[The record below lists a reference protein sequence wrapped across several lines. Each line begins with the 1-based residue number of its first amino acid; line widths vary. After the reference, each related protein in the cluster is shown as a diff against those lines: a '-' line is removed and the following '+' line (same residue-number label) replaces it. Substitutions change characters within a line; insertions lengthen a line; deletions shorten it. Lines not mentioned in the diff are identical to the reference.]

1 MVQNGA
7 RVTAL
12 KRATRWSAA
21 AVLAM
26 SMVPSVALAAEEEL
40 EQPADAEAIEQEGPA
55 PEQEFEV
62 SVLSD
67 EPVEEADA
75 LAAGIVAY
83 AAVDVADGHLYDMP
97 VQWLKEGS
105 SDASMAGR
113 YLEDMAAVRYT
124 GGAYQ
129 VTIAANEQ
137 GLEEILSVYCD
148 GAEATNL
155 GNGRFRFS
163 VASIDG
169 SIPLAMGIKTMQSMG
184 MTEPVALDM
193 LLDTAQATL
202 SPDDEADEPA
212 GDGGNEGSTG
222 AGSSTGGSSQGA
234 GHGAS
239 NGGSGQGASSGASNN
254 SGGGSSDS
262 SGTNSGSAANGAN
275 MISANRGSSDSAT
288 MGTGASQGSGSSS
301 GAPTA
306 LAQTADG
313 CDLLVAAAEVAAI
326 VAVAGATTAY
336 RRRAAQGE
344 TRE

>member
-7 RVTAL
+7 RATAL
-12 KRATRWSAA
+12 KRAARWSAA

-26 SMVPSVALAAEEEL
+26 SMVPGVALAAEEEL

-55 PEQEFEV
+55 PDQEFEA

-67 EPVEEADA
+67 EPVEAADA

-113 YLEDMAAVRYT
+113 YLEDTAAVRYT

-202 SPDDEADEPA
+202 SSDDEVDEPVGGG
-212 GDGGNEGSTG
+212 GDGDGAADGSSNNGSNQGGSDGSSAGSGDGSTD
-222 AGSSTGGSSQGA
+222 
-234 GHGAS
+234 
-239 NGGSGQGASSGASNN
+239 N
-254 SGGGSSDS
+254 SGTD
-262 SGTNSGSAANGAN
+262 SGSQATGAN
-275 MISANRGSSDSAT
+275 MISVNHGSGDSAT
-288 MGTGASQGSGSSS
+288 TGAGATQGSASSS
-301 GAPTA
+301 GAPTV

-313 CDLLVAAAEVAAI
+313 TDLLVAAAEVAAI

>member
-12 KRATRWSAA
+12 KRAARWSAA

-26 SMVPSVALAAEEEL
+26 SMVPGVALAAEEEL

-55 PEQEFEV
+55 PDQELEA

-67 EPVEEADA
+67 EPVEEVDA

-155 GNGRFRFS
+155 GDGRFRFS

-193 LLDTAQATL
+193 LLDIAQATL
-202 SPDDEADEPA
+202 SPDDEADEPV
-212 GDGGNEGSTG
+212 GDGGDGDGAADGSSNNG
-222 AGSSTGGSSQGA
+222 SNQGGSDGSSTGSGDGSTD
-234 GHGAS
+234 
-239 NGGSGQGASSGASNN
+239 N
-254 SGGGSSDS
+254 SGTD
-262 SGTNSGSAANGAN
+262 SGSQATGAN
-275 MISANRGSSDSAT
+275 MISVNHGSGDSAT
-288 MGTGASQGSGSSS
+288 TGAGATQGSASSS
-301 GAPTA
+301 GAPTV

-313 CDLLVAAAEVAAI
+313 TDLLVAAAEVAAI